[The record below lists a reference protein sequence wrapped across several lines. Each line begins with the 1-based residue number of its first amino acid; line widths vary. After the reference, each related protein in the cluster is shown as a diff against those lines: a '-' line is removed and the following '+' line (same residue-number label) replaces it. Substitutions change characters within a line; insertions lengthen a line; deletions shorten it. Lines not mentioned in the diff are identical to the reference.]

1 MVKKRV
7 EVVSADQPVWFQP
20 EAPLGSA
27 VRHLAS
33 LSPRFDWV
41 GIYVLRGKS
50 LVLGPYIGAPTEHRK
65 IPVGTGICGTAVA
78 ENRDLN
84 VPDVT
89 QVSNYLA
96 CSLATKSELVVLVR
110 DPSGA
115 ILGQI
120 DIDSHTSAAFGEQE
134 ESWVRQVAR
143 ELGERWPRE

>member
-1 MVKKRV
+1 MKKRV

>member
-1 MVKKRV
+1 MKKRV
-7 EVVSADQPVWFQP
+7 EDVSVNQPVWFQP

-27 VRHLAS
+27 VRYIAS
-33 LSPRFDWV
+33 LSPRFNWV
-41 GIYVLRGKS
+41 GIYILRGKS
-50 LVLGPYIGAPTEHRK
+50 LVLGPFIGEATEHKK

-89 QVSNYLA
+89 QVKNYLS
-96 CSLATKSELVVLVR
+96 CSVATKSELVVLVR
-110 DPSGA
+110 SLEGK

-120 DIDSHTSAAFGEQE
+120 DIDSHIPAAFGEQE

-143 ELGERWPRE
+143 ELGERWPHE

>member
-1 MVKKRV
+1 VKKRV